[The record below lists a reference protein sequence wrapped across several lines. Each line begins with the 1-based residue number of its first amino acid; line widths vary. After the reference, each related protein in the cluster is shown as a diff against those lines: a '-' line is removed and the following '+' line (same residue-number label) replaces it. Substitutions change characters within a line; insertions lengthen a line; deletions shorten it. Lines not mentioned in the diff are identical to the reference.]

1 MKRKRWVAV
10 FLSLVLILSMGSPV
24 SVQGYSGNSSGSG
37 EEYSMS
43 QTDEKSSED
52 VQEISESEEVLEET
66 TVKEETNSD
75 ETTVTESETVT
86 EQTSEEGLKE
96 TVPDSE
102 IVTDETSEDVENSV
116 FPAQDFS
123 GEANDVAVTVNAP
136 EGAFPEGTT
145 MSVTEADEESVQA
158 AADAA
163 NASTSDVKAVEI
175 TFTSAGEE
183 IEPAAAVKVTL
194 KSNLLADVEE
204 PIVVHVDDEKK
215 AEVVT
220 DVTKEEEAVSFEA
233 DVFSVYAVAT
243 AADDKKDDVNT
254 DVLSNENQEA
264 DTDVAVNEDATGNTE
279 AAENENINYI
289 VSINYVFEDNT
300 QAAQTW
306 SASLA
311 KDSTYSNTIA
321 YPEIVGY
328 APEVPSVLPN
338 GVSANENGITFN
350 LTVQSDI
357 TINIIYKPA
366 MVNYTV
372 NYYQQNVND
381 DNYTL
386 ADTETKTGLTGDPI
400 GVTYN
405 SEKDKYEGFY
415 GLLFDESATIA
426 ADGSTVVEIYY
437 DRNYYLMSFDL
448 DGGYGVEPIYARYGA
463 EISVGDPEKP
473 GHSFSGWDNNIP
485 KTMPAANTTFTA
497 LWDAESVNYTVVF
510 WYENANDDNYSY
522 AGSITDDGIAGS
534 TINSYD
540 YRDANFNGRDS
551 HFTYN
556 NERTE
561 SQTVAGDGSTVLNVY
576 FTRNEYTLTFR
587 SQSNWGRYTT
597 YGTITAKYQEDIA
610 DQWPTAGTTM
620 TNGNPN
626 NNRVPN
632 NLYYWNFTRVVAGD
646 TVAQATKVYTM
657 TADMC
662 SSNGV
667 TLIAYTGSNLSRYT
681 VNYYLESLDGSG
693 TIHNGI
699 RYNLSEEYSQI
710 LMYNRWT
717 ESWNAKMID
726 GYTAVYDSVDVGN
739 NNTFNLYYTRNRHDI
754 TFYDNHGTTV
764 ADISNVMY
772 EMPLSSV
779 TYNDLAISNIV
790 PDYPDDLEAGA
801 YEFGGWYTTAGCY
814 DGTEADFTNGTMPNA
829 NLAFYAKWVP
839 VTHTVNTYFDSMME
853 NQIDTQTVSHGSFA
867 EEPAQPENGNYTF
880 VGWFYMDNGIEK
892 AFDFESMPVR
902 KDLDIYAKWSS
913 NVLVEYTIN
922 YQLENGTVIADPT
935 TGSALAGTTR
945 TFEAKTGDQLY
956 ADYQTGYFPI
966 VSSHSLIMNIA
977 GGESNIYTF
986 VYREAQIVPYTVK
999 YLDAE
1004 TNEPIADDKVVSD
1017 NTYAVVTE
1025 TAATVSGYLP
1035 DAFQKRLILTVP
1047 KTGEPTPEDN
1057 VLIFYYTEDNEHAIV
1072 STTHY
1077 LVSGS
1082 VETQY
1087 QHSEEIGTIGQT
1099 YTREALEISEYE
1111 LYRVTINGKEWNG
1124 TDDPSAVLTGDGL
1137 NFEFYYKIPYFYV
1150 YHSSDQSVET
1160 IDVPES
1166 GTYDLTKL
1174 VKSDYLYGG
1183 YYRDYKDAGNY
1194 NGGPDATYDGNNY
1207 MGGTDSWNASDAY
1220 TIKGTA
1226 MTPVGGQTY
1235 YLKEVPV
1242 TYLRPATYVVYDT
1255 IDSKKIKQLYLMTAT
1270 DDQNYK
1276 AVGFET
1282 TLTGI
1287 VGKSSEKVAGS
1298 LYDQVTVNKE
1308 GQEGVYQTLS
1318 ANTVFGLSGYLALS
1332 ENKTDYIVTNASYLE
1347 MPYYVTYDGIKVTG
1361 NQKLKV
1367 YLRNATFND
1376 WKLPGI
1382 IKSVQSATITATEE

>member
-1 MKRKRWVAV
+1 MKKNRLIAA
-10 FLSLVLILSMGSPV
+10 ILSVMMVLTLVSPEV
-24 SVQGYSGNSSGSG
+24 YAKGFSQKGSG
-37 EEYSMS
+37 RPS
-43 QTDEKSSED
+43 QTQTMATAPDANADTQDTEAVAD
-52 VQEISESEEVLEET
+52 
-66 TVKEETNSD
+66 NS
-75 ETTVTESETVT
+75 T
-86 EQTSEEGLKE
+86 
-96 TVPDSE
+96 
-102 IVTDETSEDVENSV
+102 
-116 FPAQDFS
+116 PAQDFS
-123 GEANDVAVTVNAP
+123 GNANGVSVTVNAP
-136 EGAFPEGTT
+136 EGAFPADTV
-145 MSVTEADEESVQA
+145 MSVSEADESSVQA
-158 AADAA
+158 AAEA
-163 NASTSDVKAVEI
+163 ASTDTADVKAVEI
-175 TFTSAGEE
+175 TFTADGEE
-183 IEPAAAVKVTL
+183 IEPAVPVKVTL
-194 KSNLLADVEE
+194 AADLISEAEE
-204 PIVVHVDDEKK
+204 PVVVHVNDDAQ
-215 AEVVT
+215 AEVIP
-220 DVTKEEEAVSFEA
+220 DATKEEGAVYFNA
-233 DVFSVYAVAT
+233 DAFSVYAVAAPVNNEET
-243 AADDKKDDVNT
+243 ETYAD
-254 DVLSNENQEA
+254 EPE
-264 DTDVAVNEDATGNTE
+264 
-279 AAENENINYI
+279 
-289 VSINYVFEDNT
+289 VSTNRILAINYVFEDNT

-311 KDSTYSNTIA
+311 EGSTYSNTIA
-321 YPEIVGY
+321 YPEVVGY
-328 APEVPSVLPN
+328 EPAIPTVPA
-338 GVSANENGITFN
+338 GVTADENGITFD

-357 TINIIYKPA
+357 TINVIYRPA
-366 MVNYTV
+366 NVNYTV
-372 NYYQQNVND
+372 NYYQQNVDD

-386 ADTETKTGLTGDPI
+386 ADTETRTGLTGSSI
-400 GVTYN
+400 GITHADVENEYA
-405 SEKDKYEGFY
+405 GFY
-415 GLLFDESATIA
+415 ALLFDESATIA

-448 DGGYGVEPIYARYGA
+448 GGGYGVEPIYARYGA
-463 EISVGDPEKP
+463 EISVGTPTRA
-473 GHSFSGWDNNIP
+473 GYAFAGWNAEIP
-485 KTMPAANTTFTA
+485 PNMPAENVTYTAQWNAEEANF
-497 LWDAESVNYTVVF
+497 TVVF
-510 WYENANDDNYSY
+510 WYENANDDGYSY
-522 AGSITDDGIAGS
+522 AGSLIDSDTVGS
-534 TINSYD
+534 TIRSGAYQNSD
-540 YRDANFNGRDS
+540 FDGRDRT

-556 NERTE
+556 SDMAET
-561 SQTVAGDGSTVLNVY
+561 QTVAGDGSTVLNVY

-626 NNRVPN
+626 NHKVPN
-632 NLYYWNFTRVVAGD
+632 NLYYWSFTRVVAGD

-667 TLIAYTGSNLSRYT
+667 TLIAYTGSNLTNYT

-693 TIHNGI
+693 TIHKGI
-699 RYNLSEEYSQI
+699 RYNLSEEYSQT
-710 LMYNRWT
+710 LMYDRRT
-717 ESWNAKMID
+717 ENWNAKMID
-726 GYTAVYDSVDVGN
+726 GYTAVYDSVDVSN

-772 EMPLSSV
+772 EMPLSRV
-779 TYNDLAISNIV
+779 TYNGSVIRNIV

-839 VTHTVNTYFDSMME
+839 VTHTVNTYFDSTME

-867 EEPAQPENGNYTF
+867 AEPVQPENGRYTF
-880 VGWFYMDNGIEK
+880 VGWFYMDNGVEK

-902 KDLDIYAKWSS
+902 KDLDVYAKWSS

-922 YQLENGTVIADPT
+922 YQLEDGTAIADPT

-966 VSSHSLIMNIA
+966 VSSHSLIMDIA
-977 GGESNIYTF
+977 GGENNVYTF

-1004 TNEPIADDKVVSD
+1004 TKEPVAEDKVVSD
-1017 NTYAVVTE
+1017 NTHAVVTE
-1025 TAATVSGYLP
+1025 TAAAVSGYLP

-1047 KTGEPTPEDN
+1047 ETGEPTAEDN
-1057 VLIFYYTEDNEHAIV
+1057 VLIFYYTEDDEHAIV

-1077 LVSGS
+1077 LVNGS
-1082 VETQY
+1082 VVTEY
-1087 QHSEEIGTIGQT
+1087 QHSEETGTIGQT

-1111 LYRVTINGKEWNG
+1111 MYRVTINGEEWDG
-1124 TDDPSAVLTGDGL
+1124 TGNPSAELTGEGL

-1174 VKSDYLYGG
+1174 VKSGYLYGG
-1183 YYRDYKDAGNY
+1183 YYRDYKDAGSY
-1194 NGGPDATYDGNNY
+1194 NGGPDATYNGVNY
-1207 MGGTDSWNASDAY
+1207 AGGTDSWNASDAY
-1220 TIKGTA
+1220 TVKGTA
-1226 MTPVGGQTY
+1226 MTPVGGRTY
-1235 YLKEVPV
+1235 YLKEVPS

-1255 IDSKKIKQLYLMTAT
+1255 IDGKKIKQLYLMSAT
-1270 DDQNYK
+1270 DDENYK
-1276 AVGFET
+1276 SIGFDT

-1287 VGKSSEKVAGS
+1287 TDKKSEKVAGS
-1298 LYDQVTVNKE
+1298 LYDQVTVNKD
-1308 GQEGVYQTLS
+1308 GQEDAYETLS

-1361 NQKLKV
+1361 DQKLKV
-1367 YLRNATFND
+1367 YLRNTTFND

-1382 IKSVQSATITATEE
+1382 IKTVQSATITATEE